1 MIECRT
7 GVTRFD
13 LLLLF
18 LMFSSVA
25 FCSFFPLSKMKAKW
39 HRSTGNSFIK
49 SQSHSF
55 VVFFV
60 TKLALYRFAILC
72 LLLCLH
78 LYLMPRAASFAASVF
93 CFFCTKYDS
102 LTICLSIS
110 RVQSMPTRERISYK
124 YFKLPLFCLMPCLVR
139 HLIARQLRYLIASK
153 IYFSSLQ
160 CTFIRYFWMILFL
173 WQFFTLKKAQFFMS
187 LKKLYNKIYFK
198 FTLDNFCLKHST
210 ILSLLIT

>member
-93 CFFCTKYDS
+93 CFFVRNMTVLLFASAFQEFNRCLLEKGY
-102 LTICLSIS
+102 LTS
-110 RVQSMPTRERISYK
+110 T
-124 YFKLPLFCLMPCLVR
+124 
-139 HLIARQLRYLIASK
+139 
-153 IYFSSLQ
+153 SS
-160 CTFIRYFWMILFL
+160 CHCFV
-173 WQFFTLKKAQFFMS
+173 
-187 LKKLYNKIYFK
+187 
-198 FTLDNFCLKHST
+198 
-210 ILSLLIT
+210 